1 MRNNGIERFADKIS
15 KDVEDINYGENII
28 NNFSSQHVGNLKEMM
43 ETQKILFKNLNEKMN
58 QMKEKI
64 AEFDELNGKVVVL
77 KEKIQQKADI
87 IDGGNEI
94 QKMQKALNSLN
105 QDILDVDVRIGL
117 IENRLFKFK
126 CTTKLNNLI

>member
-1 MRNNGIERFADKIS
+1 MKVNGIERFADKIS
-15 KDVEDINYGENII
+15 KDVEEINYGENII

-64 AEFDELNGKVVVL
+64 AEFDALNGKVLVL

-105 QDILDVDVRIGL
+105 QDILDLNVRQGL
-117 IENRLFKFK
+117 IETRLIKFK
-126 CTTKLNNLI
+126 CTTKLNNLS

>member
-1 MRNNGIERFADKIS
+1 MKFNGIERFADKIS
-15 KDVEDINYGENII
+15 KDVEEINYGENII
-28 NNFSSQHVGNLKEMM
+28 NNFSSQHVGKLKEMM

-64 AEFDELNGKVVVL
+64 AEFDELNGKVLIL

-94 QKMQKALNSLN
+94 QKMQKALKTLN
-105 QDILDVDVRIGL
+105 QDILDLNVRQGL
-117 IENRLFKFK
+117 IETRLIKFK
-126 CTTKLNNLI
+126 CTTKLNNLS